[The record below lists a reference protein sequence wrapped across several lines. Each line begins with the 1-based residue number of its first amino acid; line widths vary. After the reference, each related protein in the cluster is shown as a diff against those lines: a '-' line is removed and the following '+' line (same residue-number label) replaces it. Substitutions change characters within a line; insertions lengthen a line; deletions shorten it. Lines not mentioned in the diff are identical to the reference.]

1 MTGSNRASSINRP
14 IRAALFL
21 AVLAAL
27 GIAGNFMSLSL
38 ALGVEF
44 FFGSIAVLL
53 ALRIFG
59 LGWGLLSAVAAA
71 GCTLFLRQPLSF
83 PVFMLEALFV
93 GYFLKRRGE
102 TIIIPGVIF
111 WVCIGFPAIWL
122 FNIKAL
128 GVDFQIALLISLKAA
143 VNGIFNAL
151 AANMLYTHLP
161 LDKWAGIDREPNK
174 GNPASL
180 RQLLFNVLIS
190 IVLFPALIL
199 MAVDNQREQADMQK
213 EIEIIIETSSTQI
226 IDNLNIWKQDH
237 LGALAELASLA
248 ARDDL
253 TTEELQVSAAIL
265 RMSHSDIIRVHID
278 DAEGT
283 SRVFSPDVD
292 ENGKPAVGLN
302 FSDRDYYRELKET
315 WQPVVS
321 DVFMGRVGNPVPIAT
336 LGIPVIVQ
344 NRFAGYVI
352 ASLDLSHFSDL
363 LQVNSRRN
371 ELEAT
376 IVDSKGKVV
385 ASTRSEISPT
395 RVFDRKEGGRKA
407 VFGNNIFHWIPG
419 SSGRQ
424 PGLVRWQ
431 ESFYITEKPVGSYT
445 DWTLVTEVSMA
456 PFLQEAMDTNIKN
469 MTGIL
474 VLAILALIFADV
486 ICRGL
491 VGPVSSLAGVTTN
504 LPEKILHGQA
514 VAWPLSS
521 LAEMTSLVDNFKSM
535 AATLRENFSELQAAK
550 IKVEEEKNT
559 LEAIIAGIGDGISI
573 QDTNFKILFQ
583 NSICKDLIGD
593 YMGEYCYAA
602 YENKEDVCMGCPVQM
617 SFRDGV
623 IHTTER
629 HFTARGGKGEIH
641 VEITSSPLRDAAGE
655 IIGAIEVIRD
665 ISERTRAEEVRR
677 RTEQMIWEE
686 KERALVTLHSIGD
699 AVISTNARGD
709 VEYLNP
715 VAGKLTGWTNEEA
728 RGKPLLEVFRIGSET
743 GEKLEN
749 PVEYCMREGNGGG
762 FSSHNAVLTDRE
774 GHKYVIEYVA
784 SPIKEGAGR
793 IIGAVLVFRDITER
807 RNMMQ
812 QLVYQAHHDSL
823 TDVPNRILFVDRLTL
838 ELARTRHQNGQLAVM
853 FLDLDRFKRVNDML
867 GHAFGDQLLQNVVNR
882 LQTCVRD
889 CDTISRLGG
898 DEFAILLPEVSG
910 REDVEIIAL
919 RVLSVMREPWLMA
932 GQEFH
937 ITTSIGISM
946 YPFDGEDP
954 DTLLKNA
961 DMAMYRAKESGRNNF
976 CSYTPAM
983 NIMVHERL
991 SLENSLHHAL
1001 ELEQFVVCYQPQVD
1015 INSGEITGMEAL
1027 VRWMHPEL
1035 GLVIPDKFIPAA
1047 EETGLIVPIGEWVL
1061 RRACAQNREWQ
1072 NAGFT
1077 PVRVAVNISG
1087 RQFMQPDLAA
1097 KIAEVLQETGLEPR
1111 FLELEITESV
1121 AMQDAEFTAAIL
1133 SELNNMGIRIAIDDF
1148 GTGYSSLNYLKRF
1161 PISTLKI
1168 DRMFLRDIPDNRDN
1182 AAIVNTIIVL
1192 GHNMGMDIIAEG
1204 VELQEQLDFLRKR
1217 SCNKMQGFLCSKPVP
1232 AGEAEMFL
1240 QKRLL

>member
-550 IKVEEEKNT
+550 KK
-559 LEAIIAGIGDGISI
+559 
-573 QDTNFKILFQ
+573 
-583 NSICKDLIGD
+583 
-593 YMGEYCYAA
+593 
-602 YENKEDVCMGCPVQM
+602 
-617 SFRDGV
+617 
-623 IHTTER
+623 
-629 HFTARGGKGEIH
+629 
-641 VEITSSPLRDAAGE
+641 
-655 IIGAIEVIRD
+655 
-665 ISERTRAEEVRR
+665 
-677 RTEQMIWEE
+677 
-686 KERALVTLHSIGD
+686 
-699 AVISTNARGD
+699 
-709 VEYLNP
+709 
-715 VAGKLTGWTNEEA
+715 
-728 RGKPLLEVFRIGSET
+728 
-743 GEKLEN
+743 
-749 PVEYCMREGNGGG
+749 
-762 FSSHNAVLTDRE
+762 
-774 GHKYVIEYVA
+774 
-784 SPIKEGAGR
+784 
-793 IIGAVLVFRDITER
+793 
-807 RNMMQ
+807 
-812 QLVYQAHHDSL
+812 
-823 TDVPNRILFVDRLTL
+823 
-838 ELARTRHQNGQLAVM
+838 
-853 FLDLDRFKRVNDML
+853 
-867 GHAFGDQLLQNVVNR
+867 
-882 LQTCVRD
+882 
-889 CDTISRLGG
+889 
-898 DEFAILLPEVSG
+898 
-910 REDVEIIAL
+910 
-919 RVLSVMREPWLMA
+919 
-932 GQEFH
+932 
-937 ITTSIGISM
+937 
-946 YPFDGEDP
+946 
-954 DTLLKNA
+954 
-961 DMAMYRAKESGRNNF
+961 
-976 CSYTPAM
+976 
-983 NIMVHERL
+983 
-991 SLENSLHHAL
+991 
-1001 ELEQFVVCYQPQVD
+1001 
-1015 INSGEITGMEAL
+1015 
-1027 VRWMHPEL
+1027 
-1035 GLVIPDKFIPAA
+1035 
-1047 EETGLIVPIGEWVL
+1047 
-1061 RRACAQNREWQ
+1061 
-1072 NAGFT
+1072 
-1077 PVRVAVNISG
+1077 
-1087 RQFMQPDLAA
+1087 
-1097 KIAEVLQETGLEPR
+1097 
-1111 FLELEITESV
+1111 
-1121 AMQDAEFTAAIL
+1121 
-1133 SELNNMGIRIAIDDF
+1133 
-1148 GTGYSSLNYLKRF
+1148 LKRKKY
-1161 PISTLKI
+1161 P
-1168 DRMFLRDIPDNRDN
+1168 
-1182 AAIVNTIIVL
+1182 
-1192 GHNMGMDIIAEG
+1192 
-1204 VELQEQLDFLRKR
+1204 
-1217 SCNKMQGFLCSKPVP
+1217 
-1232 AGEAEMFL
+1232 
-1240 QKRLL
+1240 